1 MITRPDP
8 RGVVITTLLVLMVA
22 TGPISTDLYL
32 PALPGLQGYFGASAA
47 TVQLTLSVYL
57 GAFAVSQL
65 IYGPLSDRFGRRT
78 VVAAGMG
85 LYTLASLACI
95 LAPTIEWLIAARF
108 VQALGG
114 CSGGVIARA
123 IVRDVHGAQ
132 GAAKVLAKIAAA
144 MGLAPMIGPVLGGF
158 LTNLF
163 GWQACFIVLTCAGGI
178 ALFGALFVLQETNA
192 ALDSTALSPRQI
204 MRNMGTL
211 LRDPNY
217 MGYALTA
224 SGSYAGAFAFISGS
238 SFVFIQVLGVSVQG
252 FGFCFAA
259 GVAGYILG
267 AQIASRLPGG
277 VRTVGW
283 GAVLNI
289 VFGLAMVMLILI
301 GIETVAT
308 VLIPM
313 VLYMIGM
320 GIILPHAQA
329 GAVGPY
335 PRMAGTAS
343 ALFGT
348 MQYSIAALLGIAVGQ
363 GFSLAGGVTPL
374 PMAFGIAGAG
384 FFTFMCY
391 LILLRPFLWR
401 KPDLE

>member
-1 MITRPDP
+1 
-8 RGVVITTLLVLMVA
+8 
-22 TGPISTDLYL
+22 
-32 PALPGLQGYFGASAA
+32 
-47 TVQLTLSVYL
+47 
-57 GAFAVSQL
+57 
-65 IYGPLSDRFGRRT
+65 
-78 VVAAGMG
+78 
-85 LYTLASLACI
+85 
-95 LAPTIEWLIAARF
+95 
-108 VQALGG
+108 
-114 CSGGVIARA
+114 
-123 IVRDVHGAQ
+123 
-132 GAAKVLAKIAAA
+132 
-144 MGLAPMIGPVLGGF
+144 
-158 LTNLF
+158 
-163 GWQACFIVLTCAGGI
+163 
-178 ALFGALFVLQETNA
+178 
-192 ALDSTALSPRQI
+192 
-204 MRNMGTL
+204 
-211 LRDPNY
+211 
-217 MGYALTA
+217 
-224 SGSYAGAFAFISGS
+224 
-238 SFVFIQVLGVSVQG
+238 
-252 FGFCFAA
+252 
-259 GVAGYILG
+259 
-267 AQIASRLPGG
+267 
-277 VRTVGW
+277 VGW

-289 VFGLAMVMLILI
+289 VFGLAMVMPILI